1 MLRISQASTTEAHTT
16 LRLAGEITGMWVEEL
31 RRECERALGDGAPR
45 TKRLVLDLG
54 EVSSV
59 DAAGLGLFRE
69 LSARR
74 IVVMNCSPYVAELLK
89 GVFNLD

>member
-1 MLRISQASTTEAHTT
+1 MLRISQASTTDTQTT

-31 RRECERALGDGAPR
+31 RRECERALGDGA
-45 TKRLVLDLG
+45 TEAKRLVLDLG

-59 DAAGLGLFRE
+59 DAAGLVLFRE